1 MVFARPNPVTP
12 PTWRCLLPLVLVLTA
27 PTLVYAQAW
36 QRVIESNGAAG
47 SAIGGGQADTL
58 YAGMASGPVF
68 RSTDNGLTWTGVTN
82 GLVDNA
88 SRILVAKAF
97 VVTPTGRILR
107 GGDNASWNNRVG
119 SPLFF
124 PTIRVPRGRRYPSP
138 SVSFHAI
145 HQASESVI
153 WSCTREP
160 STSRICCRKAS
171 GRARTTGS
179 PGMWPGRNCPPP
191 HSCPTRRS
199 ITPWPAPATRS

>member
-1 MVFARPNPVTP
+1 MLFARPNPVTP

-124 PTIRVPRGRRYPSP
+124 SDNQGASWTEVPLPFGVVPRNPSGIGI
-138 SVSFHAI
+138 SDLVL
-145 HQASESVI
+145 HQGALYF
-153 WSCTREP
+153 
-160 STSRICCRKAS
+160 
-171 GRARTTGS
+171 
-179 PGMWPGRNCPPP
+179 
-191 HSCPTRRS
+191 
-199 ITPWPAPATRS
+199 